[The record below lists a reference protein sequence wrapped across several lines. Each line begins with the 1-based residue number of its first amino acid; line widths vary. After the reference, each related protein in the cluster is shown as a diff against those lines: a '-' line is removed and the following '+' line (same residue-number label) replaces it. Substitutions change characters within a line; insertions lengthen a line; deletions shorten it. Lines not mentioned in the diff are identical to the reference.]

1 MTPGV
6 TATGDPARSAGPP
19 ILPTVSATGPATR
32 LERLIL
38 YQLSGVAYLGCA
50 ALIVFTIMR
59 STGYESAV
67 ALALYGVTPWLYLP
81 VYAVVGYAFGARQR
95 VLLALSL
102 IVVIIHVVTIWP
114 DIKPPNHL
122 SAAVKNA
129 PHMRVFSANLLF
141 SNKDL
146 SGIIAEVHA
155 RDPDI
160 AVFEEA
166 TPAHRARLLGDP
178 ALSGLPNRVFA
189 NGSDTILFSRLPIES
204 SDIWSETAKPMVRA
218 HLSTAIGT
226 VEILV
231 VHTVAPTNGTAI
243 ARWRQMLDAIH
254 DLAQQRTTPL
264 LLVGDFNA
272 TIYHHRFDAILDTGL
287 TDAHSA
293 RGTGLTGTWPRDK
306 PVPPFLRIDHALS
319 SKELVPTRA
328 SYGTGSGSDHRPII
342 VDYALVGS
350 AAP

>member
-1 MTPGV
+1 V
-6 TATGDPARSAGPP
+6 SSA
-19 ILPTVSATGPATR
+19 SPATR

-38 YQLSGVAYLGCA
+38 YQLSAFAYVGCA
-50 ALIVFTIMR
+50 ALLVFTIAR
-59 STGYESAV
+59 STGYESAP

-81 VYAVVGYAFGARQR
+81 VYAVVGYAFRARQR

-102 IVVIIHVVTIWP
+102 VVVVIHLVTIWP

-141 SNKDL
+141 DNKDL

-160 AVFEEA
+160 AVFEEV
-166 TPAHRARLLGDP
+166 TPAHRARLLDDP
-178 ALSGLPNRVFA
+178 ALAGLPNRVFA
-189 NGSDTILFSRLPIES
+189 NGSDTVLFSRLPIES
-204 SDIWSETAKPMVRA
+204 SEIWSETAKPMVRA
-218 HLSTAIGT
+218 RMATAIGT
-226 VEILV
+226 VEVLV
-231 VHTVAPTNGTAI
+231 VHTVAPINGSAI
-243 ARWRQMLDAIH
+243 ARWRQMLDAIRN
-254 DLAQQRTTPL
+254 LAQQRTTPL

-272 TIYHHRFDAILDTGL
+272 TVYHHRFDAILDTGL

-293 RGTGLTGTWPRDK
+293 RGSGFTGTWPRNK

-328 SYGTGSGSDHRPII
+328 SYGTGRGSDHRPII

-350 AAP
+350 TTT